1 MNKKSVNDLDLK
13 GKRVL
18 VRVDFN
24 VPLNKELQITD
35 DNRIK
40 AALPT
45 IKYIIEKGGK
55 VVLMSH
61 LGRPKGEIK
70 QEFSLKPVAVRLSE
84 LLGQPVDMLDD
95 CIGEKVKDKLN
106 KMGEGEVVLLENLR
120 FYKEETA
127 NDKDFAK
134 KIASLGDV
142 FVNDAFGTC
151 HRAHAS
157 TEGVTH
163 YLESAAGFLVQ
174 KEIEYFQ
181 KILTNPQSPFIFI
194 LGGAK
199 VSDKIPVIKNMLDK
213 ADIILIGGAMAYT
226 FMKSK
231 GINIGSSRL
240 EEKSVSIVEEIF
252 VSAKEKGVEIVL
264 PIDHV
269 ITDNIETS
277 VNVKFTEG
285 ESIDIGW
292 MGVDIGRK
300 TIKLFC
306 EKIKEAKTI
315 VWNGP
320 AGIFEIDKFALGS
333 KALALA
339 IADSAAISVVGGGDT
354 AAAVA
359 KFLLSD
365 KMSHISTGGGASLEY
380 LEGKLLPGIAALTDK
395 VTK

>member
-84 LLGQPVDMLDD
+84 LLGQPVDRLDD

-106 KMGEGEVVLLENLR
+106 KIGEGEVVLLENLR